1 MDFTER
7 STRVYRT
14 KQLYTKEE
22 LAARESLCVHEQPA
36 FCAAACP
43 LRLDARELLGHA
55 AKGELAQARAM
66 LERATPF
73 PGILAA
79 GCEAPCRAVCRLN
92 EIPGGQ
98 SVDIPA
104 VERAAMRHGAART
117 GRGLL
122 KFKKKKTSAVFG
134 AELFTL
140 IVAGELAAK
149 SYPTKFF
156 VAEGSAEELMD
167 KCAQFLSPEDRAAEI
182 KRLAAMDIELEYG
195 SELTPELVRG
205 AGADIVCVS
214 REVLALL
221 DKSAAPDEVTLWCES
236 LGVLARAGENGGV
249 ISAFYDARRAG
260 VSADRLAQDM
270 SPDTM
275 RGEEGPVESRLYTDL
290 SEAKPASS
298 VPEGGGYTPEQA
310 AAEAARCIQCRCEEC
325 VKGCA
330 WLRHYDK
337 FPRIMTREIY
347 NNVGIIM
354 GDHMMNGAINSC
366 ALCGQCSVTCP
377 NGYDMAEICLSARR
391 NMVATGK
398 MSLAVHEF
406 ALYDQIF
413 SNTEAFLCRSEP
425 GYETSKYVFF
435 PGCQAGAI
443 APEAVYRAYAD
454 LRARLSG
461 GVGILLGCC
470 GIISNW
476 AGREE
481 LFNETRETLKAEL
494 KKLGDPVII
503 TACPSC
509 TRTLREAGVG
519 ECKPVWDV
527 LLELGLPED
536 APKAVGEAV
545 IHDACGARGDAGTQ
559 SAVRELVARL
569 GCGITEPEHSGDRAP
584 CCGYGGLAGY
594 AKPEVAADYTKAA
607 LSGCEGL
614 QLTYCMGCRD
624 RYARQGAESAHIL
637 ELIYS
642 APAGDPPGI
651 SEKRKNRLTL
661 KQRLLRDI
669 WKEDTHMAPRGYKI
683 EYTPEVKELMEQRM
697 VLESDIETVM
707 QAYREGGEAIYEA
720 DTGLRITRYRLG
732 NVTFWVKFTEDAEGY
747 VIHSAY
753 SHRMT
758 VETR

>member
-22 LAARESLCVHEQPA
+22 LAERESLCVHEQPA

-43 LRLDARELLGHA
+43 LRLDARELASLA
-55 AKGELAQARAM
+55 AKGDLTGARAM

-79 GCEAPCRAVCRLN
+79 GCEAPCRASCRLS
-92 EIPGGQ
+92 EVPGCEA
-98 SVDIPA
+98 VNIPA
-104 VERAAMRHGAART
+104 IERAAMRHGAART
-117 GRGLL
+117 GKGLL
-122 KFKKKKTSAVFG
+122 KFKKKKTAAVFG

-140 IVAGELAAK
+140 IVAGELAGK

-156 VAEGSAEELMD
+156 VSEANAAEIVEN
-167 KCAQFLSPEDRAAEI
+167 CAPFLSPQDVAAEA
-182 KRLAAMDIELEYG
+182 KRLEAMDM
-195 SELTPELVRG
+195 ELVYRSALTAEFVTG
-205 AGADIVCVS
+205 VKAEYDIVCVS
-214 REVLALL
+214 REVLEQLGGAE
-221 DKSAAPDEVTLWCES
+221 PDAVTLCCEG
-236 LGVLARAGENGGV
+236 LGVLARGGEPGV
-249 ISAFYDARRAG
+249 MRAFFDARRAG
-260 VSADRLAQDM
+260 VSADRLAQGM
-270 SPDTM
+270 SPDNA

-290 SEAKPASS
+290 SEAVPGPSL
-298 VPEGGGYTPEQA
+298 PEGGGYTPEQA
-310 AAEAARCIQCRCEEC
+310 RAEAERCIRCRCEEC
-325 VKGCA
+325 IKGCA
-330 WLRHYDK
+330 WLRHYGK

-406 ALYDQIF
+406 ALYDQLF
-413 SNTEAFLCRSEP
+413 SNGEAFLCRAEP
-425 GYETSKYVFF
+425 GHETCKYVFF
-435 PGCQAGAI
+435 PGCQAGAV
-443 APEAVYRAYAD
+443 APEAVYRAYED
-454 LRARLSG
+454 LRNRLGG

-470 GIISNW
+470 GVISKW

-481 LFNETRETLKAEL
+481 LFDETCGRLRSEL
-494 KKLGDPVII
+494 ERLGSPTMI
-503 TACPSC
+503 TACPTC
-509 TRTLREAGVG
+509 QKTLREAGIG
-519 ECKPVWDV
+519 ECTGIWDV
-527 LLELGLPED
+527 LLKIGLPES
-536 APKAVGEAV
+536 APKACGEAV
-545 IHDACGARGDAGTQ
+545 LHDACGARGDAATQ
-559 SAVRELVARL
+559 SAVRELISRL
-569 GCGITEPEHSGDRAP
+569 GCKITEPAHTLDRSD

-607 LSGCEGL
+607 LEGCEGV

-642 APAGDPPGI
+642 APAGSPPGL
-651 SEKRKNRLTL
+651 SEKRRNRLTL
-661 KQRLLRDI
+661 KQRLLREI
-669 WKEDTHMAPRGYKI
+669 WKEDERMAPRGYKI
-683 EYTPEVKELMEQRM
+683 EYTDEVKELMEQRM

-747 VIHSAY
+747 VIHRAY

>member
-22 LAARESLCVHEQPA
+22 LAAREALCVHEQPA

-55 AKGELAQARAM
+55 AKGELAAARAM

-79 GCEAPCRAVCRLN
+79 GCEAPCKAACRLN
-92 EIPGGQ
+92 EVPECEA
-98 SVDIPA
+98 VDIPA
-104 VERAAMRHGAART
+104 IERAAMRHGAART
-117 GRGLL
+117 GKGLL
-122 KFKKKKTSAVFG
+122 KFKKKKTAAVFG

-140 IVAGELAAK
+140 IVAGELAGK
-149 SYPTKFF
+149 SYPTRFC
-156 VAEGSAEELMD
+156 VAEGSAEKLID
-167 KCAQFLSPEDRAAEI
+167 KCAPFLCPEDRAAEI
-182 KRLAAMDIELEYG
+182 RRLESMDIELEFG
-195 SELTPELVRG
+195 AELTPELVRG

-214 REVLALL
+214 QEVLALL
-221 DKSAAPDEVTLWCES
+221 DPASEPDPVTLYCGK
-236 LGVLARAGENGGV
+236 LGVLARAGAEGGV
-249 ISAFYDARRAG
+249 IGAFYDARRLG
-260 VSADRLAQDM
+260 VSADRLAQGM

-290 SEAKPASS
+290 SEARPGGS
-298 VPEGGGYTPEQA
+298 VPEGEGYTPEQA
-310 AAEAARCIQCRCEEC
+310 RAEAGRCIQCRCEEC

-330 WLRHYDK
+330 WLRHYGK

-366 ALCGQCSVTCP
+366 ALCGQCTVNCP

-413 SNTEAFLCRSEP
+413 SNAEAFLCRVEP
-425 GYETSKYVFF
+425 GYETCKYVFF
-435 PGCQAGAI
+435 PGCQAGAV

-454 LRARLSG
+454 LRARLTG

-470 GIISNW
+470 GIISRW

-481 LFNETRETLKAEL
+481 LFDETCALLRSEL
-494 KKLGDPVII
+494 DKLGNPTII
-503 TACPSC
+503 TACPTC
-509 TRTLREAGVG
+509 QKTMREAGIG
-519 ECKPVWDV
+519 ECRGIWDV
-527 LLELGLPED
+527 LLELGLPES
-536 APKAVGEAV
+536 APTACGEAV
-545 IHDACGARGDAGTQ
+545 IHDACGARGDAATQ
-559 SAVRELVARL
+559 NAVRELVSKL
-569 GCGITEPEHSGDRAP
+569 GCRITEPAHTLDRSD

-607 LSGCEGL
+607 LEGCEGL

-624 RYARQGAESAHIL
+624 RYARHGAESAHIL
-637 ELIYS
+637 ELIYAS
-642 APAGDPPGI
+642 PAGDPPGI

-720 DTGLRITRYRLG
+720 DTGLRISRYRLG

>member
-22 LAARESLCVHEQPA
+22 LAAREALCVHEQPA

-43 LRLDARELLGHA
+43 LRLDARELLGCA
-55 AKGELAQARAM
+55 AKGDLAAARAM

-79 GCEAPCRAVCRLN
+79 GCEAPCKAACRLN
-92 EIPGGQ
+92 EVPECEA
-98 SVDIPA
+98 VDIPA
-104 VERAAMRHGAART
+104 IERAAMRHGAART
-117 GRGLL
+117 GKGLL
-122 KFKKKKTSAVFG
+122 KFKKKKTAAVFG

-140 IVAGELAAK
+140 IVAGELAGK
-149 SYPTKFF
+149 SYPTRFC
-156 VAEGSAEELMD
+156 VAEGSAEKLID
-167 KCAQFLSPEDRAAEI
+167 KCAPFLSPEDRAAEI
-182 KRLAAMDIELEYG
+182 KRLESMDIELEFG
-195 SELTPELVRG
+195 AELTPELVRG

-214 REVLALL
+214 QEVLALL
-221 DKSAAPDEVTLWCES
+221 DPASEPDPVTLYCGK
-236 LGVLARAGENGGV
+236 LGVLARAGAEGGV
-249 ISAFYDARRAG
+249 IGAFYDARRAG
-260 VSADRLAQDM
+260 VSADRLAQGM

-290 SEAKPASS
+290 SEARPGGS
-298 VPEGGGYTPEQA
+298 VPEGEGYTPEQA
-310 AAEAARCIQCRCEEC
+310 RAEAGRCIQCRCEEC

-330 WLRHYDK
+330 WLRHYGK

-366 ALCGQCSVTCP
+366 ALCGQCTVTCP

-413 SNTEAFLCRSEP
+413 SNTEAFLCRVEP
-425 GYETSKYVFF
+425 GYETCKYVFF
-435 PGCQAGAI
+435 PGCQAGAV

-454 LRARLSG
+454 LRARLTG

-470 GIISNW
+470 GIISRW

-481 LFNETRETLKAEL
+481 LFDETCALLRSEL
-494 KKLGDPVII
+494 DKLGNPTII
-503 TACPSC
+503 TACPTC
-509 TRTLREAGVG
+509 QKTLREAGIG
-519 ECKPVWDV
+519 ECTGIWDV
-527 LLELGLPED
+527 LLELGLPES
-536 APKAVGEAV
+536 APTACGEAV
-545 IHDACGARGDAGTQ
+545 IHDACGARGDAATQ
-559 SAVRELVARL
+559 NAVRELVSKL
-569 GCGITEPEHSGDRAP
+569 GCRITEPAHTLDRSD

-607 LSGCEGL
+607 LEGCEGL

-624 RYARQGAESAHIL
+624 RYARHGAESAHIL
-637 ELIYS
+637 ELIYAS
-642 APAGDPPGI
+642 PAGDPPGI

-720 DTGLRITRYRLG
+720 DTGLRISRYRLG

>member
-43 LRLDARELLGHA
+43 LRLDARELAGHA
-55 AKGELAQARAM
+55 AAGELAAARAM
-66 LERATPF
+66 LERAAPF

-79 GCEAPCRAVCRLN
+79 GCEAPCRAACRLN
-92 EIPGGQ
+92 EVPGGQ
-98 SVDIPA
+98 AVDIPA
-104 VERAAMRHGAART
+104 IERAAMRHGAART
-117 GRGLL
+117 GKGLL
-122 KFKKKKTSAVFG
+122 KLKKKKTAAVFG

-140 IVAGELAAK
+140 AVAGELAGK
-149 SYPTKFF
+149 SYPTKFY
-156 VAEGSAEELMD
+156 VSEGSAEELID
-167 KCAQFLSPEDRAAEI
+167 KCAPFLPADIRAAETG
-182 KRLAAMDIELEYG
+182 RLGAMDIELKFG
-195 SELTPELVRG
+195 SELTAELVRG
-205 AGADIVCVS
+205 SGADIVCVS

-221 DKSAAPDEVTLWCES
+221 GPAAEPDPVTLYCGEQ
-236 LGVLARAGENGGV
+236 GVLARTGEEGGV
-249 ISAFYDARRAG
+249 IGTFYDARRAG
-260 VSADRLAQDM
+260 VSADRLAQGM
-270 SPDTM
+270 APDTM

-290 SEAKPASS
+290 SEARPGGS
-298 VPEGGGYTPEQA
+298 VPEGEGYTPEQA
-310 AAEAARCIQCRCEEC
+310 AAEAGRCIQCRCEEC

-366 ALCGQCSVTCP
+366 ALCGQCTVTCP

-413 SNTEAFLCRSEP
+413 SNTEAFLCRAEP
-425 GYETSKYVFF
+425 GYENCKYVFF

-443 APEAVYRAYAD
+443 APEAVHRAYAD
-454 LRARLSG
+454 LRARLEG

-470 GIISNW
+470 GLISHW

-481 LFNETRETLKAEL
+481 LFDETCAQLRAEL
-494 KKLGDPVII
+494 DKLGNPTII

-509 TRTLREAGVG
+509 MKTLREAGLG
-519 ECKPVWDV
+519 ECAGIWDV
-527 LLELGLPED
+527 LLELGLPD
-536 APKAVGEAV
+536 CAPRAVGEAV
-545 IHDACGARGDAGTQ
+545 LHDACGARGDAATQ
-559 SAVRELVARL
+559 AAIRKLVSEL
-569 GCGITEPEHSGDRAP
+569 GCELSEPEYTGDRSP

-607 LSGCEGL
+607 LEGCEGL

-637 ELIYS
+637 ELIYAS
-642 APAGDPPGI
+642 PAGDPPGI

-720 DTGLRITRYRLG
+720 DTGLRISRYRLG

>member
-22 LAARESLCVHEQPA
+22 LAAREALCVHEQPA

-43 LRLDARELLGHA
+43 LRLDARELLGCA
-55 AKGELAQARAM
+55 AKGDLATARAM

-79 GCEAPCRAVCRLN
+79 GCEAPCRAACRLN
-92 EIPGGQ
+92 EVPECEA
-98 SVDIPA
+98 VDIPA
-104 VERAAMRHGAART
+104 IERAAMRHGAART
-117 GRGLL
+117 GKGLL
-122 KFKKKKTSAVFG
+122 KFKKKKTAAVFG

-140 IVAGELAAK
+140 IVAGELAGK
-149 SYPTKFF
+149 SYPTRFC
-156 VAEGSAEELMD
+156 VAEGSAEKLID
-167 KCAQFLSPEDRAAEI
+167 KCAPFLSPEDRAAEI
-182 KRLAAMDIELEYG
+182 KRLESMDIELEFG
-195 SELTPELVRG
+195 AELTPALVRG

-214 REVLALL
+214 QEVLALL
-221 DKSAAPDEVTLWCES
+221 DPASEPDPVTLYCGK
-236 LGVLARAGENGGV
+236 LGVLARAGAEGGV
-249 ISAFYDARRAG
+249 IGAFYDARRAG
-260 VSADRLAQDM
+260 VSADRLAQGM

-290 SEAKPASS
+290 SEARPGGS
-298 VPEGGGYTPEQA
+298 VPEGEGYTPEQA
-310 AAEAARCIQCRCEEC
+310 RAEAGRCIQCRCEEC

-330 WLRHYDK
+330 WLRHYGK

-366 ALCGQCSVTCP
+366 ALCGQCTVNCP

-413 SNTEAFLCRSEP
+413 SNTEAFLCRVEP
-425 GYETSKYVFF
+425 GYETCKYVFF
-435 PGCQAGAI
+435 PGCQAGAV

-454 LRARLSG
+454 LRARLTG

-470 GIISNW
+470 GIISRW

-481 LFNETRETLKAEL
+481 LFDETCALLRSEL
-494 KKLGDPVII
+494 DKLGNPTII
-503 TACPSC
+503 TACPTC
-509 TRTLREAGVG
+509 QKTLREAGIG
-519 ECKPVWDV
+519 ECRGIWDV
-527 LLELGLPED
+527 LLELGLPEG
-536 APKAVGEAV
+536 APTACGEAV
-545 IHDACGARGDAGTQ
+545 IHDACGARGDAATQ
-559 SAVRELVARL
+559 NAVRELVSKL
-569 GCGITEPEHSGDRAP
+569 GCRITEPAHTLDRSD

-607 LSGCEGL
+607 LEGCEGL

-624 RYARQGAESAHIL
+624 RYARHGAESAHIL
-637 ELIYS
+637 ELIYAS
-642 APAGDPPGI
+642 PAGDPPGI

-720 DTGLRITRYRLG
+720 DTGLRI
-732 NVTFWVKFTEDAEGY
+732 
-747 VIHSAY
+747 
-753 SHRMT
+753 
-758 VETR
+758 

>member
-22 LAARESLCVHEQPA
+22 LAAREALCVHEQPA

-43 LRLDARELLGHA
+43 LRLDARELLGCA
-55 AKGELAQARAM
+55 AKGDLATARAM

-79 GCEAPCRAVCRLN
+79 GCEAPCKAACRLN
-92 EIPGGQ
+92 EVPGCEA
-98 SVDIPA
+98 VDIPA
-104 VERAAMRHGAART
+104 IERAAMRHGAART
-117 GRGLL
+117 GKGLL
-122 KFKKKKTSAVFG
+122 KFKKKKTAAVFG

-140 IVAGELAAK
+140 IVAGELAGK
-149 SYPTKFF
+149 SYPTRFC
-156 VAEGSAEELMD
+156 VAVGSAEELID
-167 KCAQFLSPEDRAAEI
+167 KCAPFLCPEDRAAEI
-182 KRLAAMDIELEYG
+182 RRLESMDIELEFG
-195 SELTPELVRG
+195 AELTPALVRG

-214 REVLALL
+214 QEVLALL
-221 DKSAAPDEVTLWCES
+221 DPVSEPDPVTLYCGK
-236 LGVLARAGENGGV
+236 LGVLARAGAEGGV
-249 ISAFYDARRAG
+249 IGAFYDARRAG
-260 VSADRLAQDM
+260 VSADRLAQGM

-290 SEAKPASS
+290 SEARPGGS
-298 VPEGGGYTPEQA
+298 VPEDEGYTPEQA
-310 AAEAARCIQCRCEEC
+310 AAEAGRCIQCRCEEC

-330 WLRHYDK
+330 WLRHYGK

-366 ALCGQCSVTCP
+366 ALCGQCTVNCP

-413 SNTEAFLCRSEP
+413 SNTEAFLCRVEP
-425 GYETSKYVFF
+425 GYETCKYVFF
-435 PGCQAGAI
+435 PGCQAGAV

-454 LRARLSG
+454 LRARLTG

-470 GIISNW
+470 GIISRW

-481 LFNETRETLKAEL
+481 LFDETCALLRSEL
-494 KKLGDPVII
+494 DKLGNPTII
-503 TACPSC
+503 TACPTC
-509 TRTLREAGVG
+509 QKTLREAGIG
-519 ECKPVWDV
+519 ECRGIWDV
-527 LLELGLPED
+527 LLELGLPES
-536 APKAVGEAV
+536 APTACGEAV
-545 IHDACGARGDAGTQ
+545 IHDACGARGDAATQ
-559 SAVRELVARL
+559 NAVRELVSKL
-569 GCGITEPEHSGDRAP
+569 GCRITEPAHTLDRSD

-607 LSGCEGL
+607 LEGCEGL

-624 RYARQGAESAHIL
+624 RYARHGAESAHIL
-637 ELIYS
+637 ELIYAS
-642 APAGDPPGI
+642 PAGDPPGI

-720 DTGLRITRYRLG
+720 DTGLRISRYRLG

>member
-1 MDFTER
+1 
-7 STRVYRT
+7 
-14 KQLYTKEE
+14 
-22 LAARESLCVHEQPA
+22 
-36 FCAAACP
+36 
-43 LRLDARELLGHA
+43 
-55 AKGELAQARAM
+55 
-66 LERATPF
+66 
-73 PGILAA
+73 
-79 GCEAPCRAVCRLN
+79 
-92 EIPGGQ
+92 
-98 SVDIPA
+98 
-104 VERAAMRHGAART
+104 
-117 GRGLL
+117 
-122 KFKKKKTSAVFG
+122 
-134 AELFTL
+134 
-140 IVAGELAAK
+140 
-149 SYPTKFF
+149 
-156 VAEGSAEELMD
+156 MD

-494 KKLGDPVII
+494 KKLGDP
-503 TACPSC
+503 
-509 TRTLREAGVG
+509 G
-519 ECKPVWDV
+519 
-527 LLELGLPED
+527 
-536 APKAVGEAV
+536 
-545 IHDACGARGDAGTQ
+545 
-559 SAVRELVARL
+559 
-569 GCGITEPEHSGDRAP
+569 
-584 CCGYGGLAGY
+584 
-594 AKPEVAADYTKAA
+594 
-607 LSGCEGL
+607 
-614 QLTYCMGCRD
+614 TYCMGCRD

-683 EYTPEVKELMEQRM
+683 EYTPEVRELMEQRM

>member
-22 LAARESLCVHEQPA
+22 LAQRESLCVHEQPA

-43 LRLDARELLGHA
+43 LRLDARELLGCA

-73 PGILAA
+73 PGILAS
-79 GCEAPCRAVCRLN
+79 GCEAPCKAACRLN
-92 EIPGGQ
+92 EVPDAQ
-98 SVDIPA
+98 AVDIPA
-104 VERAAMRHGAART
+104 IERAAMRHGAART
-117 GRGLL
+117 GKGLL
-122 KFKKKKTSAVFG
+122 KFKKKKTAAVFG

-140 IVAGELAAK
+140 VVAGELAGK
-149 SYPTKFF
+149 SYPTRFC
-156 VAEGSAEELMD
+156 VAEGSAEELID
-167 KCAQFLSPEDRAAEI
+167 KCAPFLSPEDRAAEI
-182 KRLAAMDIELEYG
+182 KRLEAMDLELKFG

-214 REVLALL
+214 QEVLALL
-221 DKSAAPDEVTLWCES
+221 DGPKEPDPVTLWCAE
-236 LGVLARAGENGGV
+236 LGVLARSGEEGGV
-249 ISAFYDARRAG
+249 IGAFYDARRAG
-260 VSADRLAQDM
+260 VSADRLAQGM
-270 SPDTM
+270 SPDNA

-290 SEAKPASS
+290 SEARPGGSL
-298 VPEGGGYTPEQA
+298 PEGEGYTAEQA
-310 AAEAARCIQCRCEEC
+310 RAEAGRCIQCRCEEC

-366 ALCGQCSVTCP
+366 ALCGQCTVTCP

-413 SNTEAFLCRSEP
+413 SNTEAFLCRPEP
-425 GYETSKYVFF
+425 GYETCRYVFF
-435 PGCQAGAI
+435 PGCQAGAV
-443 APEAVYRAYAD
+443 APESVWRAYAD
-454 LRARLSG
+454 LRSRLNG

-470 GIISNW
+470 GIISHW
-476 AGREE
+476 AGREGLFDETCALLRSE
-481 LFNETRETLKAEL
+481 LA
-494 KKLGDPVII
+494 KLGDPVII

-509 TRTLREAGVG
+509 MKTLKELGLG
-519 ECKPVWDV
+519 ECRGIWDV
-527 LLELGLPED
+527 LLELGLPES
-536 APKAVGEAV
+536 APRAVGEAV
-545 IHDACGARGDAGTQ
+545 VHDACGARGDADTQ
-559 SAVRELVARL
+559 EAIRKLVSEL
-569 GCGITEPEHSGDRAP
+569 GCEVKEPEYTGDSAP

-607 LSGCEGL
+607 LEGCEGL

-624 RYARQGAESAHIL
+624 RYARQGAESAHLL
-637 ELIYS
+637 ELVYAS
-642 APAGDPPGI
+642 PAGCPPGI
-651 SEKRKNRLTL
+651 SEKRKNRLSL

-683 EYTPEVKELMEQRM
+683 EYTPEVKKLMEQRM

-720 DTGLRITRYRLG
+720 DTGLRISRYRLG

>member
-22 LAARESLCVHEQPA
+22 LAAREALCVHEQPA

-43 LRLDARELLGHA
+43 LRLDARELLGCA
-55 AKGELAQARAM
+55 AKGDLATARAM

-79 GCEAPCRAVCRLN
+79 GCEAPCKAACRLN
-92 EIPGGQ
+92 EVPGCEA
-98 SVDIPA
+98 VDIPA
-104 VERAAMRHGAART
+104 IERAAMRHGAART
-117 GRGLL
+117 GKGLL
-122 KFKKKKTSAVFG
+122 KFKKKKTAAVFG

-140 IVAGELAAK
+140 IVAGELAGK
-149 SYPTKFF
+149 SYPTRFC
-156 VAEGSAEELMD
+156 VAVGSAEKLID
-167 KCAQFLSPEDRAAEI
+167 KCAPFLCPEDRAAEI
-182 KRLAAMDIELEYG
+182 RRLESMDIELEFG
-195 SELTPELVRG
+195 AELTPELVRG

-214 REVLALL
+214 QEVLALL
-221 DKSAAPDEVTLWCES
+221 DPASEPDPVTLYCGK
-236 LGVLARAGENGGV
+236 LGVLARAGAEGGV
-249 ISAFYDARRAG
+249 IGAFYDARRAG
-260 VSADRLAQDM
+260 VSADRLAQGM

-290 SEAKPASS
+290 SEARLGGS
-298 VPEGGGYTPEQA
+298 VPEDEGYTPEQA
-310 AAEAARCIQCRCEEC
+310 AAEAGRCIQCRCEEC

-330 WLRHYDK
+330 WLRHYGK

-366 ALCGQCSVTCP
+366 ALCGQCTVNCP

-413 SNTEAFLCRSEP
+413 SNTEAFLCRVEP
-425 GYETSKYVFF
+425 GYETCKYVFF
-435 PGCQAGAI
+435 PGCQAGAV

-454 LRARLSG
+454 LRARLTG

-470 GIISNW
+470 GIISRW

-481 LFNETRETLKAEL
+481 LFDETCALLRSEL
-494 KKLGDPVII
+494 DKLGNPTII
-503 TACPSC
+503 TACPTC
-509 TRTLREAGVG
+509 QKTLREAGIG
-519 ECKPVWDV
+519 ECRGIWDV
-527 LLELGLPED
+527 LLELGLPES
-536 APKAVGEAV
+536 APTACGEAV
-545 IHDACGARGDAGTQ
+545 IHDACGARGDAATQ
-559 SAVRELVARL
+559 NAVRELVSKL
-569 GCGITEPEHSGDRAP
+569 GCRITEPAHTLDRSD

-607 LSGCEGL
+607 LEGCEGL

-624 RYARQGAESAHIL
+624 RYARHGAESAHIL
-637 ELIYS
+637 ELIYAS
-642 APAGDPPGI
+642 PAGDPPGI

-720 DTGLRITRYRLG
+720 DTGLRISRYRLG

>member
-22 LAARESLCVHEQPA
+22 LAQRESLCVHEQPA
-36 FCAAACP
+36 FCAASCP

-79 GCEAPCRAVCRLN
+79 GCEAPCKAACRLS
-92 EIPGGQ
+92 EVPGAQ
-98 SVDIPA
+98 AVDIPA
-104 VERAAMRHGAART
+104 IERAAMRHGAART
-117 GRGLL
+117 GKGLL
-122 KFKKKKTSAVFG
+122 KFKKKKTAAVFG

-140 IVAGELAAK
+140 IVAGELAGK
-149 SYPTKFF
+149 SYPTSFC

-167 KCAQFLSPEDRAAEI
+167 ACAPFLSPEDRAAEI
-182 KRLAAMDIELEYG
+182 KRLEAMDIELKFG
-195 SELTPELVRG
+195 AELTPELVRG

-214 REVLALL
+214 QAVLAQL
-221 DKSAAPDEVTLWCES
+221 DGPKAPDPVTLWCAEQ
-236 LGVLARAGENGGV
+236 GVLARTGEEGGV
-249 ISAFYDARRAG
+249 IGAFYDARRAG
-260 VSADRLAQDM
+260 VSADRLAQGM
-270 SPDTM
+270 APDTM

-290 SEAKPASS
+290 SEAKPGESL
-298 VPEGGGYTPEQA
+298 PEGEGYTAEQA
-310 AAEAARCIQCRCEEC
+310 KAEAGRCIQCRCEEC

-366 ALCGQCSVTCP
+366 ALCGQCTVTCP

-413 SNTEAFLCRSEP
+413 SNTEAFLCRPEP
-425 GYETSKYVFF
+425 GHETCKYVFF

-443 APEAVYRAYAD
+443 APESVWRAYAD
-454 LRARLSG
+454 LRSRLDG

-470 GIISNW
+470 GIISHW

-481 LFNETRETLKAEL
+481 LFDETCALLRSEL
-494 KKLGDPVII
+494 AKLGGPTII

-509 TRTLREAGVG
+509 MKQLRESGMG
-519 ECKPVWDV
+519 ECRGIWDV
-527 LLELGLPED
+527 LLELGLPD
-536 APKAVGEAV
+536 CALTAVGEAV
-545 IHDACGARGDAGTQ
+545 IHDACGARGDADTQ
-559 SAVRELVARL
+559 AAIRKLLSGL
-569 GCGITEPEHSGDRAP
+569 GCELREPEYTGDSSP

-607 LSGCEGL
+607 LEGCEGL
-614 QLTYCMGCRD
+614 QLSYCMGCRD
-624 RYARQGAESAHIL
+624 RYARQGAESAHLL
-637 ELIYS
+637 ELIYAS
-642 APAGDPPGI
+642 PAGDPPGI
-651 SEKRKNRLTL
+651 SEKRKNRLSL

-720 DTGLRITRYRLG
+720 DTGLRISRYRLG

>member
-22 LAARESLCVHEQPA
+22 LAAREALCVHEQPA

-43 LRLDARELLGHA
+43 LRLDARELLGCA
-55 AKGELAQARAM
+55 AKGDLATARAM

-79 GCEAPCRAVCRLN
+79 GCEAPCRAACRLN
-92 EIPGGQ
+92 EIPGCEA
-98 SVDIPA
+98 VDIPA
-104 VERAAMRHGAART
+104 IERAAMRHGAART
-117 GRGLL
+117 GKGLL
-122 KFKKKKTSAVFG
+122 KFKKKKTAAVFG

-140 IVAGELAAK
+140 IVAGELAGK
-149 SYPTKFF
+149 SYPTRFC
-156 VAEGSAEELMD
+156 VAEGSAEKLID
-167 KCAQFLSPEDRAAEI
+167 KCAPFLCPEDRAAEI
-182 KRLAAMDIELEYG
+182 RRLESMDIELEFG
-195 SELTPELVRG
+195 AELTPALVRG

-214 REVLALL
+214 QEVLALL
-221 DKSAAPDEVTLWCES
+221 DPASEPDPVTLYCGK
-236 LGVLARAGENGGV
+236 LGVLARAGAEGGV
-249 ISAFYDARRAG
+249 IGAFYDARRAG
-260 VSADRLAQDM
+260 VSADRLAQGM
-270 SPDTM
+270 SPDTT

-290 SEAKPASS
+290 SEARPGGS
-298 VPEGGGYTPEQA
+298 VPEDEGYTPEQA
-310 AAEAARCIQCRCEEC
+310 AAEAGRCIQCRCEEC

-330 WLRHYDK
+330 WLRHYGK

-366 ALCGQCSVTCP
+366 ALCGQCTVTCP

-413 SNTEAFLCRSEP
+413 SNTEAFLCRVEP
-425 GYETSKYVFF
+425 GYETCKYVFF
-435 PGCQAGAI
+435 PGCQAGAV

-454 LRARLSG
+454 LRARLTG

-470 GIISNW
+470 GIISRW

-481 LFNETRETLKAEL
+481 LFDETCALLRSEL
-494 KKLGDPVII
+494 DKLGNPTII
-503 TACPSC
+503 TACPTC
-509 TRTLREAGVG
+509 QKTMREAGIG
-519 ECKPVWDV
+519 ECRGIWDV
-527 LLELGLPED
+527 LLELGLPES
-536 APKAVGEAV
+536 APTACGEAV
-545 IHDACGARGDAGTQ
+545 IHDACGARGDAATQ
-559 SAVRELVARL
+559 NAVRELVSKL
-569 GCGITEPEHSGDRAP
+569 GCRITEPAHTLDRSD

-607 LSGCEGL
+607 LEGCEGL

-624 RYARQGAESAHIL
+624 RYARHGAESAHIL
-637 ELIYS
+637 ELIYAS
-642 APAGDPPGI
+642 PAGDPPGI

-720 DTGLRITRYRLG
+720 DTGLRISRYRLG